1 MTKQNLALFDLDH
14 TLLPIDSDHEWVE
27 FLIRHQLAGDPEEV
41 RHRNSVI
48 YAKYEAGVLT
58 IEESAAFML
67 SFLKMHSPFDLAK
80 YHEQYMQEV
89 IRPNILPQ
97 AIELV
102 NQHLSQGDLCC
113 LVSATN
119 SWVIAPIARA
129 FAFEHVI
136 GTTPEFVNGRFTGKF
151 SGVPS
156 YKEGKIT
163 RVQEWLASRG
173 QQLSDFEQTYFYSDS
188 INDLPLLE
196 KVSHPVATN
205 PQPSLLKIAQERHWK
220 ILNLFKN

>member
-1 MTKQNLALFDLDH
+1 MTNRKLALFDLDH
-14 TLLPIDSDHEWVE
+14 TLLPIDSDHEWIE

-41 RHRNSVI
+41 RRRNNEL
-48 YAKYEAGVLT
+48 YAKYAAGQLH

-67 SFLKMHSPFDLAK
+67 SFLKMHTPFDLAK

-89 IRPNILPQ
+89 IRPNIRPQ
-97 AIELV
+97 ALNLV
-102 NQHLSQGDLCC
+102 DQHLSQGDLCC

-119 SWVIAPIARA
+119 SWVITPIARA
-129 FAFEHVI
+129 FAFEHII
-136 GTTPEFVNGRFTGKF
+136 GTTPEFLNGRFTGRV

-163 RVQEWLASRG
+163 RVQAWLASLG
-173 QQLSDFEQTYFYSDS
+173 KSFDDFTQSYFYSDS

-196 KVSHPVATN
+196 KVSYPIATN
-205 PQPSLLKIAQERHWK
+205 PQNSLRQIAKERHWK
-220 ILNLFKN
+220 ILDLF